1 MNAPA
6 NDQSKALADN
16 LRVMFA
22 AAAPAEIPDWFN
34 PPKEIASV
42 PHPGAPPHQEDFIE
56 DPAKREE
63 ARTDPLF
70 GMDGTEDCF
79 QKWSDAE
86 IEWRAKRAE
95 YVRSYTEARY
105 FAWRVYYANEMT
117 ARVVKEMGK

>member
-34 PPKEIASV
+34 PPEWIAGT
-42 PHPGAPPHQEDFIE
+42 PDPGPAPEPWGKKQMEAWKQNNRDFFHTYQ
-56 DPAKREE
+56 RE
-63 ARTDPLF
+63 
-70 GMDGTEDCF
+70 
-79 QKWSDAE
+79 
-86 IEWRAKRAE
+86 
-95 YVRSYTEARY
+95 RY